1 MQKKSSFKVALLSG
15 LVFPGLGYLS
25 IKMYRRA
32 ALTIIPAII
41 FFIGLVQVIMM
52 KAQALM
58 DLLISG
64 KVAPDMVSMLEA
76 MQSISGLNMGW
87 QDYAGYGFML
97 CWSISVF
104 DGIRLAKVK
113 PPE

>member
-15 LVFPGLGYLS
+15 LVFPGFGYLS

-32 ALTIIPAII
+32 VLTIIPASI
-41 FFIGLVQVIMM
+41 FLIGLVQISMM

-64 KVAPDMVSMLEA
+64 EVAPDMVSMLEA
-76 MQSISGLNMGW
+76 MQSISDLNMGW

-97 CWSISVF
+97 CWGVSVF
-104 DGIRLAKVK
+104 DGIRLAKTK
-113 PPE
+113 LPE